1 MYFSLTPK
9 VLQKKNINSILIEQK
24 HHFYPISM
32 QQLANEMKQARGE
45 LKRLRTDLKKFKS
58 EERHRMGKVEAIVS
72 RGEISLTEK
81 TQLETGNFNTESEPE
96 TKKTKLS
103 TNENL
108 NEKLKLSSLIATQI
122 GIVKSPHLTKC
133 GTPHQPGQLETT
145 STIYLNQGK
154 TGKDLNK
161 GDQRW
166 MPRDVLDG
174 LEEYSHCWILFHF
187 HLNDAQSNGRKSKV
201 APPRG
206 GGTKVGIFASRAPYR
221 PSPIGLSLV
230 KIIKIDKEKGSIDIQ
245 NCDLVNGT
253 PVLGRLDKL

>member
-1 MYFSLTPK
+1 
-9 VLQKKNINSILIEQK
+9 
-24 HHFYPISM
+24 
-32 QQLANEMKQARGE
+32 
-45 LKRLRTDLKKFKS
+45 
-58 EERHRMGKVEAIVS
+58 MG
-72 RGEISLTEK
+72 
-81 TQLETGNFNTESEPE
+81 EPE
-96 TKKTKLS
+96 AKKSKL
-103 TNENL
+103 TNQNAEINL
-108 NEKLKLSSLIATQI
+108 TEKLKLSSLIATQI

-133 GTPHQPGQLETT
+133 GTPHQPGQLETI

-154 TGKDLNK
+154 IGGKDLTD

-230 KIIKIDKEKGSIDIQ
+230 KIIKINKDNGTIDIQ
-245 NCDLVNGT
+245 NCDLVNET
-253 PVLGRLDKL
+253 PVLDIKPYFPEYDIPKDEEKAKTANWLQSANEESSSICVGNGAKELKEKIVKLVTNDPRSLHR

>member
-1 MYFSLTPK
+1 
-9 VLQKKNINSILIEQK
+9 
-24 HHFYPISM
+24 M
-32 QQLANEMKQARGE
+32 QQLVNEMKQARGE

-72 RGEISLTEK
+72 RGEITLNEK
-81 TQLETGNFNTESEPE
+81 TQLETANFNSESNSEPE

-103 TNENL
+103 TNEINENL

-122 GIVKSPHLTKC
+122 GTVKSPHLTKC

-154 TGKDLNK
+154 TGKDLGH

-230 KIIKIDKEKGSIDIQ
+230 KIIKIDNEKGAIDIQ

-253 PVLGRLDKL
+253 PVLGKLHIYLS

>member
-1 MYFSLTPK
+1 
-9 VLQKKNINSILIEQK
+9 
-24 HHFYPISM
+24 M
-32 QQLANEMKQARGE
+32 QQLVNEMKQARGE

-81 TQLETGNFNTESEPE
+81 TQLENGNFNTESEPE

-103 TNENL
+103 TNEINENL

-245 NCDLVNGT
+245 NCDLVNET

>member
-1 MYFSLTPK
+1 
-9 VLQKKNINSILIEQK
+9 
-24 HHFYPISM
+24 M
-32 QQLANEMKQARGE
+32 QQLVNEMKQARGE

-72 RGEISLTEK
+72 RGEISLSEK
-81 TQLETGNFNTESEPE
+81 TQLEKGNFDPENSEPE
-96 TKKTKLS
+96 TKKTKTS
-103 TNENL
+103 SNESKVGCTL
-108 NEKLKLSSLIATQI
+108 NEKLKFSSLIATQI

-154 TGKDLNK
+154 TGKDLTE

-245 NCDLVNGT
+245 NCDLVNET
-253 PVLGRLDKL
+253 PILGKLDKYFRHYGGILK